1 MLSAGRRTG
10 GVETAGFA
18 EFAGLSG
25 VLRSSLL
32 WQDVQ
37 LAQWGQSQGKPLGQR
52 AIHDV

>member
-10 GVETAGFA
+10 GVETAG
-18 EFAGLSG
+18 FAGLSG

-37 LAQWGQSQGKPLGQR
+37 LAQWEQSQGKPPGSEGNP
-52 AIHDV
+52 